1 MLEYMGKEKKLKE
14 YLSSFDK
21 AFVAFSGGVDSTY
34 LLAAAHEAL
43 GERVTAVTALSSFF
57 PKRETQETI
66 DFCKNKGIK
75 QILVE
80 IDEKKI
86 ENFEQNPPDRCYF
99 CKKHIFTKMAE
110 CADAVGAVMLDGS
123 NADDVQDYRPGMKAI
138 RELGVHSPLLEVGL
152 TKKEIRFLSE
162 KAGLSTYDKPSFA
175 CLASRFGYGDAITK
189 EKLSMVEKAEQYLYD
204 AGLTQFRVR
213 YHNALARI
221 EVLPDEFFKILKLKD
236 ALCERFEEIGFC
248 FVSLDL
254 RGYSTGNM
262 NIELRGKDV

>member
-1 MLEYMGKEKKLKE
+1 MLEYMSKEKKLKE
-14 YLSSFDK
+14 YLSLFDK

-66 DFCKNKGIK
+66 
-75 QILVE
+75 
-80 IDEKKI
+80 
-86 ENFEQNPPDRCYF
+86 
-99 CKKHIFTKMAE
+99 
-110 CADAVGAVMLDGS
+110 DAVGAVMLDGS

-162 KAGLSTYDKPSFA
+162 KAGLSIYDKPSFA
-175 CLASRFGYGDAITK
+175 CLASRFGYGESITK

-254 RGYSTGNM
+254 RGYSMGNM
-262 NIELRGKDV
+262 NNELRDKDV